1 MLEFKDV
8 ELSFNNQKL
17 FDKISF
23 TMNHGEFLFLT
34 GKSGSGKSSLLQMI
48 YMNLEPNAGEVRFLE
63 YNSAKIKKRELPL
76 LRRKLG
82 IIFQEFRLLRDR
94 NIYNNLAFVLETT
107 NVKSREIKKRINNV
121 LTEVGLTHRR
131 KSLPSELSGGEQ
143 QRVGIARAIINEP
156 VLVLADEPTGN
167 LDPETSLEILNSLKR
182 INQRGTAVIFAT
194 HNYELVKSFPAKT
207 IHIDKGGIE
216 IRDFGGK

>member
-23 TMNHGEFLFLT
+23 AMNHGEFIFLT

-48 YMNLEPNAGEVRFLE
+48 YMNLEPDAGEVRFLE
-63 YNSAKIKKRELPL
+63 YNSSKIKKKELPM

-94 NIYNNLAFVLETT
+94 SIYDNLAFVLETT
-107 NVKSREIKKRINNV
+107 NVKPRDIKKRINNV

-131 KSLPSELSGGEQ
+131 KSLPAELSGGEQ
-143 QRVGIARAIINEP
+143 QRVGIARAIINDP

-167 LDPETSLEILNSLKR
+167 LDPETSFEILNSLKR
-182 INQRGTAVIFAT
+182 INQRGTGVIFAT
-194 HNYELVKSFPAKT
+194 HNYELVKSFPAKI
-207 IHIDKGGIE
+207 IHIEKGQIE